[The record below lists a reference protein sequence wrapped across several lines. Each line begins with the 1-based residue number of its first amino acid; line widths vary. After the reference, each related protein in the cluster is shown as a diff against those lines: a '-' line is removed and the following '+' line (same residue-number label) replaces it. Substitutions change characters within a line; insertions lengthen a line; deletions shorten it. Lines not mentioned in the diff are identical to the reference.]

1 MSGPGEQHGHGGP
14 TSRCYLFG
22 RKGQR
27 NACTLEVVKCCDGV
41 YRSSE
46 EKPADLRRAQ
56 RAVAATGERKKK
68 LKNGSLNPPPSLPE
82 PLLGL
87 SQSAVSIAGR
97 PTNQKPEQERQ
108 SRAKAS
114 LGRADGGRV
123 PAPPLPAPPPERPG
137 PPRARPDPAQ
147 GPPKARPAA
156 ASRAC
161 LESPGQRPA
170 AGAEYCLKGR
180 KKRKAG
186 RAGNCSVAGR
196 GFITF
201 SFVVDNIA
209 KCVKVTASPGQD
221 REGADKVSSFFWRW
235 GHREKSEHH
244 LPRRAAVAGSASGS
258 AS

>member
-46 EKPADLRRAQ
+46 EMPADLRRAQ

-68 LKNGSLNPPPSLPE
+68 LKNGSLTPPPSLPE

-114 LGRADGGRV
+114 LGKADGGRV
-123 PAPPLPAPPPERPG
+123 PPPPLPAPPPERPG
-137 PPRARPDPAQ
+137 PPRPRPRPA
-147 GPPKARPAA
+147 PPRPAA
-156 ASRAC
+156 PAWSPLAS
-161 LESPGQRPA
+161 GRPL
-170 AGAEYCLKGR
+170 GPSIVLKAE
-180 KKRKAG
+180 KRGKRG
-186 RAGNCSVAGR
+186 GR
-196 GFITF
+196 G
-201 SFVVDNIA
+201 IA
-209 KCVKVTASPGQD
+209 QWPGED
-221 REGADKVSSFFWRW
+221 
-235 GHREKSEHH
+235 
-244 LPRRAAVAGSASGS
+244 L
-258 AS
+258 

>member
-1 MSGPGEQHGHGGP
+1 MDPSTPHPHCLSHFSALANQPSVSPAGQPIRSRNRSASRGP
-14 TSRCYLFG
+14 R
-22 RKGQR
+22 
-27 NACTLEVVKCCDGV
+27 
-41 YRSSE
+41 
-46 EKPADLRRAQ
+46 
-56 RAVAATGERKKK
+56 
-68 LKNGSLNPPPSLPE
+68 LPW
-82 PLLGL
+82 
-87 SQSAVSIAGR
+87 
-97 PTNQKPEQERQ
+97 
-108 SRAKAS
+108 
-114 LGRADGGRV
+114 GGRTE
-123 PAPPLPAPPPERPG
+123 AACPPRPSR
-137 PPRARPDPAQ
+137 PRPQSDRARPDPAQ

-221 REGADKVSSFFWRW
+221 REGADKVSSFSWRW